1 MDGEIGPQRC
11 LLCNPNSSRAPE
23 MVTFLMARPTISV
36 PMPAIWPVFSSP
48 SIHQGDSPHS
58 GLVETTGDEEI
69 VSYIDG
75 FLLITTT
82 YSGGSSAAS
91 QVYSGIFPTIRF
103 SSQTQ

>member
-1 MDGEIGPQRC
+1 
-11 LLCNPNSSRAPE
+11 

-36 PMPAIWPVFSSP
+36 PMPAIWPVFSSL

-58 GLVETTGDEEI
+58 GLVETTGD
-69 VSYIDG
+69 VDSVLHRR
-75 FLLITTT
+75 FSPNNS

-91 QVYSGIFPTIRF
+91 QVDSGIFPTIRF